1 MIDLISTNDGIE
13 EETRCSAHLIAGVIA
28 LAIEDLCVEPSEDE
42 LVHHCNL
49 NRNAIGSLKFFFNT
63 DSMFSAYASLI
74 GLDPQIFVKALE
86 RRHFEENEQ
95 KRTKVPFLSHRD
107 VKSLRIR
114 IHWWQKSPVQSRQL
128 ELQL

>member
-1 MIDLISTNDGIE
+1 MIDLVSTNEGIK

-28 LAIEDLCVEPSEDE
+28 MAIEDLCVEPSEDE
-42 LVHHCNL
+42 LIHHCNL
-49 NRNAIGSLKFFFNT
+49 NKHAIGSLRFFFNP